1 MRCAM
6 YEGVRVAL
14 DPTPSQER
22 RLMSHVGG
30 ARFAYNTMLAYVKGS
45 LESGEKISWSM
56 YSLRNHWNQVKRSLA
71 VDSDGNEWW
80 QENSKEAYNHGI
92 SALADGLSNWSKSRK
107 GKRMGRRVGFP
118 RFRSKNDSR
127 QSFSYTTGSFG
138 TIDGDHHHV
147 RMPRIGVVHC
157 FENVLSRVGDAK
169 VKRMTVSLSGGR
181 WFASLL
187 VERPDVP
194 LNPNGGP
201 SVGID
206 LGVKTLV
213 TLSDGTTY
221 ANPRTVRKCERR
233 RRRIQRQLARKTNG
247 SKRRDRCRMRLA
259 MAYAHERNVRMDYLD
274 KMTTDIAKRYG
285 MVCIEDLNVSG
296 MVKNHRIAKH
306 IEDASF
312 STIRRMLEYKCPK
325 YGSELRVIDRYFPS
339 SKRCSNCG
347 LVKAKLGLGERTF
360 ACERCG
366 LEVDRDLN
374 AATNILVAGSA
385 PETLNAH
392 GADVRPDV
400 DDGGLT
406 AVKCEPSVCE
416 SDVRLGADFHKEVM

>member
-1 MRCAM
+1 M
-6 YEGVRVAL
+6 
-14 DPTPSQER
+14 
-22 RLMSHVGG
+22 
-30 ARFAYNTMLAYVKGS
+30 
-45 LESGEKISWSM
+45 
-56 YSLRNHWNQVKRSLA
+56 
-71 VDSDGNEWW
+71 
-80 QENSKEAYNHGI
+80 
-92 SALADGLSNWSKSRK
+92 
-107 GKRMGRRVGFP
+107 
-118 RFRSKNDSR
+118 
-127 QSFSYTTGSFG
+127 
-138 TIDGDHHHV
+138 
-147 RMPRIGVVHC
+147 
-157 FENVLSRVGDAK
+157 
-169 VKRMTVSLSGGR
+169 
-181 WFASLL
+181 
-187 VERPDVP
+187 
-194 LNPNGGP
+194 
-201 SVGID
+201 
-206 LGVKTLV
+206 
-213 TLSDGTTY
+213 
-221 ANPRTVRKCERR
+221 
-233 RRRIQRQLARKTNG
+233 
-247 SKRRDRCRMRLA
+247 
-259 MAYAHERNVRMDYLD
+259 
-274 KMTTDIAKRYG
+274 MTTDIAKRYG

-312 STIRRMLEYKCPK
+312 STIRRMLECKCPK

>member
-1 MRCAM
+1 M

-14 DPTPSQER
+14 DPTPLQER
-22 RLMSHVGG
+22 RLMSHVGA
-30 ARFAYNTMLAYVKGS
+30 ARFAYNSTLAYVKEC
-45 LESGEKISWSM
+45 LDSGEKISWTS

-92 SALADGLSNWSKSRK
+92 SVLADGLSNWSKSRK
-107 GKRMGRRVGFP
+107 GKRRGRRIGFP

-138 TIDGDHHHV
+138 TIDGDDHHV

-157 FENVLSRVGDAK
+157 FEDVLSRVGGAK

-194 LNPNGGP
+194 FQPNGGP
-201 SVGID
+201 SVGVD

-221 ANPRTVRKCERR
+221 ANPHTVGKCERR
-233 RRRIQRQLARKTNG
+233 RRRIQRRLARKTKG
-247 SKRRDRCRMRLA
+247 SKRRERCRMRLA
-259 MAYAHERNVRMDYLD
+259 RAYAHERNTRRDYLD
-274 KMTTDIAKRYG
+274 KMTTEIAKRYG

-312 STIRRMLEYKCPK
+312 STIRLMLEYKCPK

-374 AATNILVAGSA
+374 AAINILVAGSA

-406 AVKCEPSVCE
+406 AVKCEPSVRPP
-416 SDVRLGADFHKEVM
+416 DDARLGAGLRKEVM